1 MHSFTY
7 QYKGESFYSTVI
19 LYYEDGNPRYQV
31 SLPDGFPLVIVPSG
45 IPGLNRKIIWVQSNK
60 PGQIIQPHGL
70 VQAIGEEIEKIFTIS
85 LPKLFFS

>member
-7 QYKGESFYSTVI
+7 QYEGESFYSTVT
-19 LYYEDGNPRYQV
+19 LYYEDGYPRCKV
-31 SLPDGFPLVIVPSG
+31 FLPDGLPITIAPSG

-60 PGQIIQPHGL
+60 PGETIQPHGL